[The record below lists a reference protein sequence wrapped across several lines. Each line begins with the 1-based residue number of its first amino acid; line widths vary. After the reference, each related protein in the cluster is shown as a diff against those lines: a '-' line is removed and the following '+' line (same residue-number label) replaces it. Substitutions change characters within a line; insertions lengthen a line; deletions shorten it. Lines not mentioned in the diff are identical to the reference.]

1 MMFSFENESK
11 IRKKLFLLVI
21 CLILIY
27 LGVQNIVSVA
37 GVFLSVL
44 KVVAPILIGGF
55 LAMIFNVPMCFI
67 EDRFIS
73 RTRLKRGIRPL
84 AIALSMLLVFGIMV
98 AVFVLVLPELF
109 KALKV
114 LLGALD
120 EFVDYLSNL
129 SSESIVANTQFGS
142 FLMSFDVN
150 LNGIL
155 EKAESYVRS
164 ESGDLAVWAANT
176 AGSIAGLVAN
186 IFIGLVFSVYMLANK
201 ERLMKQ
207 AERLVHIWIPASI
220 GNRMIHITSVFSR
233 TFRNFIGGQATEAII
248 LGTLCMIGML
258 ILRIPYAPMVGA
270 LVGVTALI
278 PIVGAFVGT
287 IIGVI
292 MILSVAPFKA
302 VIFVIFFLILQQI
315 EGNLIYPRVVGT
327 RISLPAMWV
336 LAAVT
341 IGGKIAGP
349 LGMLVGVP
357 TFSAI
362 YALMKEATDK
372 REEKLASEES

>member
-1 MMFSFENESK
+1 MFSVEKEAK
-11 IRKKLFLLVI
+11 GQKKLFLLVI
-21 CLILIY
+21 CVILIY
-27 LGVQNIVSVA
+27 LGIQNIGSVAEVFVSVLR
-37 GVFLSVL
+37 VI
-44 KVVAPILIGGF
+44 APILIGGF
-55 LAMIFNVPMCFI
+55 LAMVFNVPMCFI
-67 EDRFIS
+67 EDRLVS
-73 RTRLKRGIRPL
+73 RTRLNRGIRPL
-84 AIALSMLLVFGIMV
+84 AIALSMVLVFGIMV

-109 KALKV
+109 NALKV
-114 LLGALD
+114 LFGVLD
-120 EFVDYLSNL
+120 DFVDHIAHL
-129 SSESIVANTQFGS
+129 SSESIVAKTRLGS
-142 FLMSFDVN
+142 FLMTLDMDWSE
-150 LNGIL
+150 IL

-164 ESGDLAVWAANT
+164 ASGALAVRAVNT

-186 IFIGLVFSVYMLANK
+186 IGIGLVFSVYMLANK
-201 ERLMKQ
+201 ERLMHQ
-207 AERLVHIWIPASI
+207 AERFVHIWLPSSI
-220 GNRMIHITSVFSR
+220 GEKMIHITSVFSR

-258 ILRIPYAPMVGA
+258 VLRIPYAPMVGA

-287 IIGVI
+287 LIGVI

-327 RISLPAMWV
+327 RIRLPAMWV

-341 IGGKIAGP
+341 IGGKLAGP
-349 LGMLVGVP
+349 LGMLLGVP

-362 YALMKEATDK
+362 YALTKEATEK
-372 REEKLASEES
+372 REKKLAQEKI